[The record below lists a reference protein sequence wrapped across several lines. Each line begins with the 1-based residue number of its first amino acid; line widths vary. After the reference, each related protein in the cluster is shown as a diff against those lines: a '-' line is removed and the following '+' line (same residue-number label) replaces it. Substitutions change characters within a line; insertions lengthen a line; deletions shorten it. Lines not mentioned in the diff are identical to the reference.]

1 MPDREYVL
9 EQYET
14 LRVEAL
20 TAAARGHGLSLL
32 LRRGLTGWLRALS
45 ALGPA
50 PPTRLRASEPGAAR
64 PQLAPAGR
72 VELTTVLAGMVLACV
87 EATEGRA

>member
-1 MPDREYVL
+1 MPDGEYLL

-20 TAAARGHGLSLL
+20 TAAVRGHGLSLFL
-32 LRRGLTGWLRALS
+32 TRGFVGWLNALT

-50 PPTRLRASEPGAAR
+50 PRTRVRASEAGAAR